1 LATSWPLSDFHFID
15 FDGSRVYSLAEY
27 RGRGNPQ
34 KGALVIPYSCIERTT
49 SSFVGPEYRGRGN
62 PQQQQRVL
70 SLFHTDVAQQCT
82 AQQRLR

>member
-1 LATSWPLSDFHFID
+1 MPLLRPCFCLFGDELASLFPLHRF
-15 FDGSRVYSLAEY
+15 R
-27 RGRGNPQ
+27 
-34 KGALVIPYSCIERTT
+34 RTT